1 MMTRTTQPRTIALRQ
16 YWLLSIAWWAFTL
29 TSGVANAQPQP
40 YDGRADLTSIPP
52 SPSASFPSGLN
63 GVATPIVVRGPCDP
77 DYWIV
82 STRNAQAQIDCGQ
95 AANFEVLRYDGP
107 GHCRRASLD
116 ELLASLQ
123 PGVPVCF
130 MAHGSFVTWESMLVD
145 SARTYPWLRQAAPN
159 QPIHIIFYTWAS
171 DDGAL
176 FTHLKVNKFGQRAS
190 LNGLYLADLVTKIS
204 ADHPVCLIGHSHG
217 TRLVSASLHAL
228 AGGAVDGRVLA
239 CGPQPPRHIR
249 VVLAAAAI
257 DHDWLNPTERFGL
270 ALCQSEAVVNLKN
283 SHDFPLLFYPLRR
296 PISTPAMAI
305 SGVTRRDRVEM
316 GSEGQKIV
324 DLNVTHQ
331 IGLGHVWGYYY
342 NRPEIAA
349 AIRPYV
355 YFDQ

>member
-1 MMTRTTQPRTIALRQ
+1 MMTRTTQAWTIALRHC
-16 YWLLSIAWWAFTL
+16 WLLSVAWWALTL
-29 TSGVANAQPQP
+29 TTAAALAQTQP
-40 YDGRADLTSIPP
+40 NDGSVDPNSIPP
-52 SPSASFPSGLN
+52 SPASSLPIGSTGAA
-63 GVATPIVVRGPCDP
+63 VPIVVRGPCDP

-82 STRNAQAQIDCGQ
+82 STRHAQAQIDCGQ
-95 AANFEVLRYDGP
+95 AANYEVLRYDGLGP
-107 GHCRRASLD
+107 CRRGSID

-145 SARTYPWLRQAAPN
+145 SARTYPWLRHAAPCR
-159 QPIHIIFYTWAS
+159 PIHIIFYTWAS

-190 LNGLYLADLVTKIS
+190 LNGLYLADLVTRVS
-204 ADHPVCLIGHSHG
+204 VDHPVCLIGHSHG

-228 AGGAVDGRVLA
+228 AGGEVDGRVLA

-257 DHDWLNPTERFGL
+257 DHDWLNPCERFGL
-270 ALCQSEAVVNLKN
+270 ALSQAEAVVNLKN

-296 PISTPAMAI
+296 PIATPALAI
-305 SGVTRRDRVEM
+305 TGVTRRDRSQM
-316 GSEGQKIV
+316 GDSSQKFV
-324 DLNVTHQ
+324 DLNVTNQ
-331 IGLGHVWGYYY
+331 IGMGHVWGYYY
-342 NRPEIAA
+342 NRPDIAA

-355 YFDQ
+355 YFDE